1 MKSIYDVQCNLYD
14 EQFCLTP
21 FYQSFYGCLETYKIV
36 CTSLGQLIG
45 ARSLTLGNVSIWVQ
59 LLTLWTGLVL
69 QDQIYENC
77 CSCVHTLTF
86 SLTYLRSEWRKCTN
100 DNNKNLTAIHSTW
113 NTNFY
118 VKIGLKSSIV
128 KVWIKMQNVVKFFC

>member
-1 MKSIYDVQCNLYD
+1 MYRTNNSSAWPHFIN
-14 EQFCLTP
+14 P
-21 FYQSFYGCLETYKIV
+21 FMAVWKLGKIV
-36 CTSLGQLIG
+36 RTSLGQLIG

-69 QDQIYENC
+69 QDQIYENW

-86 SLTYLRSEWRKCTN
+86 SLTCLRSEWRKCTN

-118 VKIGLKSSIV
+118 VKISLKSSIV